1 MAKNT
6 STGTG
11 TSIIQELLK
20 NKEGMILQ
28 VLELLQGK
36 ETKAKI
42 DLNGV
47 AFNIGKSKV
56 TLEGKIEFTLV
67 PLAKR

>member
-1 MAKNT
+1 
-6 STGTG
+6 
-11 TSIIQELLK
+11 
-20 NKEGMILQ
+20 MILQ